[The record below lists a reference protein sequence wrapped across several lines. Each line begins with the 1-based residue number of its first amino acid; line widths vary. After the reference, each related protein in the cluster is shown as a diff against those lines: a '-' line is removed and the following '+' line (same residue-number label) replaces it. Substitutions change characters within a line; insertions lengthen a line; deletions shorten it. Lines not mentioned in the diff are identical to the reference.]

1 MTNQS
6 DKIVILGAGVIGLSV
21 CHQLL
26 LDLSTVSKR
35 KTKPSIKIVAKHFP
49 LKDINDYTSEYT
61 SPWAGAH
68 FRPFPHRL
76 NVDDV
81 TYSSDKRESG
91 YTRETMNFFHANKK
105 YLEQHASSVQ
115 IMKGQ
120 DFLENPTPEY
130 VNLLS
135 GYNSASLDG
144 FKQATPPTIASKTET
159 ARISFG
165 YEYNTFCLNA
175 PEYLNFLMQEIKKLS
190 IQYDIP
196 VEFVNETVSC
206 LKYASAKYEASLVF
220 NCSGLGM
227 AWDSA
232 TCKQDPNCYKIRGQ
246 TLLVDVPSHY
256 TSVKSPYDEKTITYQ
271 TGEKDWTFVIKRPD
285 PQDPYNSL
293 KRKFIIGGTKQ
304 PFDCQTTPRASDTA
318 ELIFRAKKLFPDL
331 LDPATGEFKIA
342 KINVGFRPARTGGSK
357 VDLQYC
363 RFSND
368 SKPVGVVNCYGFGG
382 MGFECSVGAA
392 KHSIELYH
400 QYIRQAK
407 L

>member
-6 DKIVILGAGVIGLSV
+6 ETIVVLGAGVIGLSV

-26 LDLSTVSKR
+26 LDLSTTSNSK
-35 KTKPSIKIVAKHFP
+35 TNPNIKIVAKHFP
-49 LKDINDYTSEYT
+49 LKDINDYTFEYT

-68 FRPFPHRL
+68 FRPFPHRS
-76 NVDDV
+76 NVDDI

-91 YTRETMNFFHANKK
+91 YTRETMGFFVANKEYIEK
-105 YLEQHASSVQ
+105 HGSSVQ
-115 IMKGQ
+115 MMKGQ

-130 VNLLS
+130 VNCSS
-135 GYNSASLDG
+135 GYNSASLGG
-144 FKQATPPTIASKTET
+144 FKKTTPPSTASKSET

-165 YEYNTFCLNA
+165 YEYDTFCLNA
-175 PEYLNFLMQEIKKLS
+175 PEYLNFLMQEIRKLS
-190 IQYDIP
+190 TQHDIC
-196 VEFVNETVSC
+196 VEFIKDTVSC
-206 LKYASAKYEASLVF
+206 LKQVSAKYDASLVF

-232 TCKQDPNCYKIRGQ
+232 TLETDPKCYKIRGQ

-256 TSVKSPYDEKTITYQ
+256 ANVKSPYDEKTITYQ
-271 TGEKDWTFVIKRPD
+271 TGEKDWTFVIKRPN

-293 KRKFIIGGTKQ
+293 KRQFIIGGTKQ
-304 PFDCQTTPRASDTA
+304 PFDCQPTPRASDSA
-318 ELIFRAKKLFPDL
+318 ELICRAKKLFPDL
-331 LDPATGEFKIA
+331 LDSATGEFKIA
-342 KINVGFRPARTGGSK
+342 KINVGFRPARAGGSR

-363 RFSND
+363 RSSTD
-368 SKPVGVVNCYGFGG
+368 SKSVGIVNCYGFGG

-392 KHSIELYH
+392 KHSIELFH
-400 QYIRQAK
+400 QYKRQAK